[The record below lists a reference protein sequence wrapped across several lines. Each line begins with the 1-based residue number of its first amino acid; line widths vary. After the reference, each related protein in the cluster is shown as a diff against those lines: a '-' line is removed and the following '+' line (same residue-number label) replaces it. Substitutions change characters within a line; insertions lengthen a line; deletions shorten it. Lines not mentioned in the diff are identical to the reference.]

1 MDIDAVKMKF
11 GGRGDISDAF
21 AFAMEDLEKAI
32 LALSPEQRDEMF
44 QNGRRFVN
52 LEIIYPATANVI
64 TYGPKAY
71 LQFHGLNEF
80 DLESATKTASL
91 PEYGTMLQKMI
102 SDVNAD
108 TQKHFKIIPPKVI
121 TLSKLPD
128 FDEKESYY
136 INRIN
141 QLQKEYGLKDSDE
154 VVMYHQRWWENYLD
168 TNLPELTSEEREGL
182 IRRWAYNDKSFRLN
196 SKNITDPETLK
207 RVTDIDKQDM
217 TKLNKANIVKF
228 EDIFLELGAEVLSN
242 ASEFLSANPSDTVKD
257 LRKQI
262 ADTVRDLKDS
272 DDLASLDKMKT
283 QLKRIEAAGGFK
295 KLVPTEGIVFVYK
308 GKTYKL
314 TGLFAPV
321 NQLLGLTRYSR

>member
-1 MDIDAVKMKF
+1 
-11 GGRGDISDAF
+11 
-21 AFAMEDLEKAI
+21 
-32 LALSPEQRDEMF
+32 
-44 QNGRRFVN
+44 
-52 LEIIYPATANVI
+52 
-64 TYGPKAY
+64 
-71 LQFHGLNEF
+71 
-80 DLESATKTASL
+80 
-91 PEYGTMLQKMI
+91 MI

-108 TQKHFKIIPPKVI
+108 TQEHFKIIPPKVI

-128 FDEKESYY
+128 FDKKESYY
-136 INRIN
+136 INKIN
-141 QLQKEYGLKDSDE
+141 KLQKEYGLKDSDE
-154 VVMYHQRWWENYLD
+154 VVMYHQSWWENYLD
-168 TNLPELTSEEREGL
+168 NNLPNLTSEERDGL
-182 IRRWAYNDKSFRLN
+182 IRRWAYDDKSFRLN
-196 SKNITDPETLK
+196 TKNIKDPETLS

-217 TKLNKANIVKF
+217 TKLNKANIAKF

-262 ADTVRDLKDS
+262 ADTVRDLKNS
-272 DDLASLDKMKT
+272 DDLTTLEKMKT
-283 QLKRIEAAGGFK
+283 QLKRIEAAGGFE